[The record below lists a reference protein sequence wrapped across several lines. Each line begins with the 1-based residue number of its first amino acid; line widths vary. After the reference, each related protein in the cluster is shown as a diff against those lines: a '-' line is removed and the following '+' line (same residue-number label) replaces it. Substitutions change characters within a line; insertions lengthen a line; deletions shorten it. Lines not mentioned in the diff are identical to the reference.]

1 MTMYAVNLTLERN
14 ETSDNLEISSNMIY
28 CDMLCMGDTSET
40 LEKNGNLAFN
50 IDVNSLQKL
59 NINKSKHS
67 NELIVTRN
75 ESTLQKFCDLCKRI
89 NLDPLHM
96 YSLPIAVIFM
106 SKSKHG
112 KAIVNAYAKCV
123 GCEDVV
129 ELLDTDGEDTQKQ
142 ISLCE
147 GVFNSMSDWLHL
159 LPYLEIQA
167 SNSTAVLYAEHNQI
181 VQRMIEALYEANL
194 RPHASQKLNML
205 QLSLLALL
213 YTSPRCTPAGKMLEK
228 LHADIS
234 EHGPE
239 GELKCLRAMSKFKDS
254 SDDEEAYASM
264 LVILMR
270 CFDVKDG
277 FKRSV
282 EMILRQRKIAQEQAR
297 ERQTALRISRPLL
310 RLYAEKAVQQKQ
322 HVLSQQS
329 WNEWRTAIQ
338 FPVAAG
344 KYLQRLLYFI
354 STQTVQADV
363 KAYSHWYDPILLA
376 RAKEVQVDTIDVE
389 ALLAVIGSL
398 RLYTS
403 NVKHLIDFRA
413 KCLHGLNTKARQELH
428 LCQVLQLYIACFQHE
443 SVWEQCWKHILPIMN
458 HTISS
463 ACKEFRQKYPY
474 EVTEVVHNLGRC
486 MLQE

>member
-1 MTMYAVNLTLERN
+1 
-14 ETSDNLEISSNMIY
+14 
-28 CDMLCMGDTSET
+28 MLCMAESSEALATS
-40 LEKNGNLAFN
+40 GSSAFDIN
-50 IDVNSLQKL
+50 IGSLHKL
-59 NINKSKHS
+59 NITKPKHT
-67 NELIVTRN
+67 NNDLIVTRN

-89 NLDPLHM
+89 NLDPLHPH
-96 YSLPIAVIFM
+96 SLPIAIIFM

-112 KAIVNAYAKCV
+112 KAIVHTYAKCV
-123 GCEDVV
+123 GCEDVIS
-129 ELLDTDGEDTQKQ
+129 LLDTDGEDAQRQ
-142 ISLCE
+142 LSLCE

-159 LPYLEIQA
+159 LPYLEIQTTT
-167 SNSTAVLYAEHNQI
+167 SSAVLYAEHNPI
-181 VQRMIEALYEANL
+181 VQRMTEALCEANL
-194 RPHASQKLNML
+194 RPHTSKKLSMS

-234 EHGPE
+234 EQGPD

-254 SDDEEAYASM
+254 VDDEEAYAGM
-264 LVILMR
+264 LVVLMR
-270 CFDVKDG
+270 CFDIKDG

-282 EMILRQRKIAQEQAR
+282 EMILRQRKIAQEQAQ
-297 ERQTALRISRPLL
+297 ERKTALRSNRPLL
-310 RLYAEKAVQQKQ
+310 RVYAEKAVQQKQ
-322 HVLSQQS
+322 HVLSQRS
-329 WNEWRTAIQ
+329 WHEWRTAIQ
-338 FPVAAG
+338 FPVTASSH
-344 KYLQRLLYFI
+344 LQRLLYFI
-354 STQTVQADV
+354 CTQTEKADV
-363 KAYSHWYDPILLA
+363 QSYAHWYDPMLLA
-376 RAKEVQVDTIDVE
+376 RSKEVQVDTIDVE
-389 ALLAVIGSL
+389 AILAVINSL

-403 NVKHLIDFRA
+403 NIKHLIDFRA
-413 KCLHGLNTKARQELH
+413 KCLHGLNAKARHELH